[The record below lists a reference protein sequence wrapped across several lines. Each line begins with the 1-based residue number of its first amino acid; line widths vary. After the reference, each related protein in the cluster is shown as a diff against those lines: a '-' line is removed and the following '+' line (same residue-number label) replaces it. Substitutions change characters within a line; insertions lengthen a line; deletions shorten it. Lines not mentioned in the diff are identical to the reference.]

1 MVSKAYRFK
10 QILDCL
16 MKADR
21 PVAPYEIGRELLL
34 SEMYV
39 FNLLK
44 ELEQMGIVKRERIR
58 HPVTRG
64 MRTVYSLAKGRDEVE
79 MFISKLFEDSD

>member
-44 ELEQMGIVKRERIR
+44 ELEEKGLLKSERIK
-58 HPVTRG
+58 HHVTSG